1 VPARRLD
8 APTAAASDTD
18 DVGDWPRICNVTMR
32 GIFSADLSGKVVKV
46 KDKLF
51 IIAGVADKLLVVSD
65 DGGMEYP
72 AEKVILAMVLG
83 NIATVR
89 SKLALKSKIVSG
101 TLHGRQVTGRRFERQ
116 PHLGDV
122 NRLVVWGEGGATV
135 FRARRVSRRNSP
147 SFRKPRTRTTTMGG
161 PTSRPWSSSA
171 LSSSTGSSARWTT
184 CEESRLKW

>member
-1 VPARRLD
+1 VRTPVPARRLD

-122 NRLVVWGEGGATV
+122 NRLVAWGGCDGFSGPPGFEKELAFFQETEDEDNYDGWADFSPMEFKCLELVDWKLGALDDV
-135 FRARRVSRRNSP
+135 
-147 SFRKPRTRTTTMGG
+147 
-161 PTSRPWSSSA
+161 
-171 LSSSTGSSARWTT
+171 
-184 CEESRLKW
+184 